1 MKKGLRSIITLIK
14 TGRKERKCCRAGQ
27 SKKKEKEFE
36 ILCGRKIKRTLA
48 NEKVEEICASGV
60 HAVYIYKYEIN

>member
-14 TGRKERKCCRAGQ
+14 AGRKERKCCRAGQ
-27 SKKKEKEFE
+27 SKKKEFE
-36 ILCGRKIKRTLA
+36 ILCGRKIKRSLA
-48 NEKVEEICASGV
+48 NEKVEEICASEV

>member
-1 MKKGLRSIITLIK
+1 ML
-14 TGRKERKCCRAGQ
+14 Q
-27 SKKKEKEFE
+27 SGTEQKKKKEFE